1 MSSRRTRRTSEV
13 DFRIRQQVTIGGDIA
28 SKDPDYA
35 RYAGAYVGD
44 ALEMANIDYI
54 LRVYNLPPEISV
66 MLKARRYYL
75 DLRRKAYF
83 CSIGSDIF
91 SKLAFI
97 QGDTRKK
104 ARWR

>member
-1 MSSRRTRRTSEV
+1 MSSRTKRTSDV
-13 DFRIRQQVTIGGDIA
+13 DFRIRQQITIGGEIS
-28 SKDPDYA
+28 SKDSDYA
-35 RYAGAYVGD
+35 HYSGANVFD

-54 LRVYNLPPEISV
+54 LRVYELPIELRV

-83 CSIGSDIF
+83 CSVGSDIF

-97 QGDTRKK
+97 QGDTRKVAK
-104 ARWR
+104 WKS